1 MSIILNMQT
10 AINFQSKLFNLIPE
24 RIITRDPSLAKVFD
38 LYETYFKHCDI
49 YSVKE
54 KYNIIKTI
62 LNNKM
67 ISESEK
73 SKIFEIISENQKL
86 YFAVCRIIYNYKYSK
101 SKTYDNDYDLHGE
114 SLSEMPEPHKI
125 VVFHEN
131 MKYIFKLTNLVSII
145 NHSLSKC
152 ESFFVE
158 SEEIKNPYT
167 NILFDKSILYNIYF
181 AIKKTCINTPILF
194 EMFFRCGF
202 CIDKFKAT
210 YEPYILD
217 EYIKG
222 YINDLSKD
230 KLHRLCYEILHKYKR
245 VNRKMREFQFDRR
258 YPKEKMI
265 KNMKPIIQKYLF
277 VKYSQ
282 NQGYRFDCERSIIR
296 DLCELISKDKE
307 FGKPLI
313 KRSKRTGVQIIFK
326 PLVHLNI
333 FQFDPSSEKVIDAL
347 KEFRENDYKFVEDK
361 FEFAPPVI
369 CEKVDEQFL
378 RRMEVINQQRHRRE
392 TERER
397 IFHEMNRRRTEL
409 DNFRNSMQS
418 VSTDESGN
426 RTYNAQSIY
435 GLINEIMNDYV
446 DQNNENVGALGP
458 SNNVRRRLDF
468 TAVAEADADA
478 ERINTITTGFGRATG
493 TPIERHIDEDDLN
506 ETLANQVVPTETL
519 SDSGSNNYDN
529 HDNDEDD
536 YDDDDD
542 EETNDSM
549 PELVDQHSDEEI
561 FAIDYD
567 TSANTQMVRLTQRPL
582 YTPREESIIYTG
594 NESNSDEETNVSLT
608 TMGFHIDIRIPGNQE
623 NYISTPDTISD
634 DYYSLR
640 NIVRPWNY
648 QIQDSL
654 NQEHDEEEDEE
665 EDDEESY
672 DEGYDSF

>member
-1 MSIILNMQT
+1 
-10 AINFQSKLFNLIPE
+10 
-24 RIITRDPSLAKVFD
+24 
-38 LYETYFKHCDI
+38 
-49 YSVKE
+49 
-54 KYNIIKTI
+54 
-62 LNNKM
+62 
-67 ISESEK
+67 
-73 SKIFEIISENQKL
+73 
-86 YFAVCRIIYNYKYSK
+86 
-101 SKTYDNDYDLHGE
+101 
-114 SLSEMPEPHKI
+114 MPEPHKI

-131 MKYIFKLTNLVSII
+131 MKYVFKLTNLVSII

-167 NILFDKSILYNIYF
+167 NILFNQSILYNIYF

-277 VKYSQ
+277 VKHSQ

-296 DLCELISKDKE
+296 HLCELISKDKE

-347 KEFRENDYKFVEDK
+347 EEFRENDYKFIEDK

-378 RRMEVINQQRHRRE
+378 QRMEVINQQRHRQE

-418 VSTDESGN
+418 ASTDESGN

-468 TAVAEADADA
+468 TAVADA
-478 ERINTITTGFGRATG
+478 ERINTITTGFGRAIG
-493 TPIERHIDEDDLN
+493 TPIQRHIDEDDLN

-529 HDNDEDD
+529 DEDD
-536 YDDDDD
+536 YDDD
-542 EETNDSM
+542 E
-549 PELVDQHSDEEI
+549 
-561 FAIDYD
+561 
-567 TSANTQMVRLTQRPL
+567 
-582 YTPREESIIYTG
+582 
-594 NESNSDEETNVSLT
+594 
-608 TMGFHIDIRIPGNQE
+608 
-623 NYISTPDTISD
+623 
-634 DYYSLR
+634 
-640 NIVRPWNY
+640 
-648 QIQDSL
+648 
-654 NQEHDEEEDEE
+654 
-665 EDDEESY
+665 
-672 DEGYDSF
+672 